1 MKIKIVPYSKRII
14 GLIKKGGELM
24 IDNKILNALLSYFS
38 KLSEKQKFII
48 FRDML
53 MGIGATV
60 MIIGLDLSREAAH
73 H

>member
-1 MKIKIVPYSKRII
+1 MKTKFVAYSKRII